1 MGKGNWR
8 YKKGS
13 GFEYEWLYYCLYH
26 HFDNVRSYASKGVA
40 DVRSIPPRWANNPIA
55 LYAQCKNTLKEDYI
69 APDERNELEECSKK
83 FFCLV
88 VEPFKRNRTCLV
100 KIEPWKLNGEIM
112 TPEAFLNKYY
122 GLQASTWAEWRKDW
136 YTNKVRRKPL

>member
-13 GFEYEWLYYCLYH
+13 SFEYEWLYYCLYH

-55 LYAQCKNTLKEDYI
+55 LYAQCKNTAKEDYVP
-69 APDERNELEECSKK
+69 PDERNELELCSKK

-88 VEPFKRNRTCLV
+88 VEPFKRDRTCLV
-100 KIEPWKLNGEIM
+100 KVEPWKLDGEIM
-112 TPEAFLNKYY
+112 TPEAFMEKYY
-122 GLQASTWAEWRKDW
+122 GLKASTWAEWRKDW
-136 YTNKVRRKPL
+136 YTNKVRRKAL